1 MEVIK
6 NGHGYLGLRTL
17 KFTVSQEWIDELG
30 LFFACWYKRMK
41 VKSYLNN
48 YWVGVVKNEWGLKDR
63 GTLNPGISHNWFDEL
78 RRLTEWF
85 LHADSNG
92 IIFYSTLYLW
102 PLNAGGP
109 LQLRL
114 ARVFKENSLC
124 AKMIKKSV

>member
-30 LFFACWYKRMK
+30 LFFACWYKLMK
-41 VKSYLNN
+41 VKSYFNN
-48 YWVGVVKNEWGLKDR
+48 YCVRVVKNGQSLKDR

-78 RRLTEWF
+78 RRLIEWF

-92 IIFYSTLYLW
+92 IIFYYSLYLW
-102 PLNAGGP
+102 PLNAEGP
-109 LQLRL
+109 LQLYL
-114 ARVFKENSLC
+114 ARAFKENCLC
-124 AKMIKKSV
+124 AKTTKKMV

>member
-1 MEVIK
+1 
-6 NGHGYLGLRTL
+6 
-17 KFTVSQEWIDELG
+17 
-30 LFFACWYKRMK
+30 MK
-41 VKSYLNN
+41 VKSYFNN
-48 YWVGVVKNEWGLKDR
+48 YCVRVVKNGQSLKDR

-102 PLNAGGP
+102 PLNTGGP
-109 LQLRL
+109 LQLCL